1 MKKQFIS
8 EVLNKL
14 PHYRL
19 VGGSEH
25 GYFCEFP
32 FGHILRGFVY
42 EKKRYSTSV
51 WKFIY
56 PLFDRSQHVHLGYSE
71 LLTQTLEDTDNKS
84 SPQTFVDFI
93 EPHLSSISSLY
104 DLNAFIA
111 YFEKSVCPQ
120 PYQKRG
126 YAMAL
131 ILAGRATEA
140 IYHLKLLANN
150 DAHLMQD
157 EFKNDLLTLLH
168 EAESNIDDA
177 IRTIMKWENEKK
189 KMLDI

>member
-1 MKKQFIS
+1 
-8 EVLNKL
+8 
-14 PHYRL
+14 
-19 VGGSEH
+19 
-25 GYFCEFP
+25 
-32 FGHILRGFVY
+32 
-42 EKKRYSTSV
+42 
-51 WKFIY
+51 
-56 PLFDRSQHVHLGYSE
+56 
-71 LLTQTLEDTDNKS
+71 
-84 SPQTFVDFI
+84 
-93 EPHLSSISSLY
+93 
-104 DLNAFIA
+104 
-111 YFEKSVCPQ
+111 
-120 PYQKRG
+120 
-126 YAMAL
+126 MAL